1 MIPLVYQDIFVATYE
16 LIRDD
21 NSNLILGYKYVQIY
35 CHINFVNKSIL
46 ILNNIKN
53 IYWIWELYNENS
65 SKLIID
71 YIIPSYS
78 LNNNKLY
85 IKNKYLYKK
94 KDINKGEYGDY
105 TKNFS
110 KITKNKGN
118 RADKKIFLK
127 FVKIRNW

>member
-85 IKNKYLYKK
+85 IKNNSNSINNHIS
-94 KDINKGEYGDY
+94 KDELIY
-105 TKNFS
+105 
-110 KITKNKGN
+110 KNKN
-118 RADKKIFLK
+118 EYLL
-127 FVKIRNW
+127 